1 VYRLTVF
8 VLLVGFGD
16 VALPSHADALRI
28 STIVMPPFI
37 EVTPGDAPHGQA
49 VDAVTELAEACGLE
63 PQVIIMPSWNRAFT
77 SAQTGVTDAVIPAN
91 YSAERAEHFDFPD
104 TPLLTVEPRLFVRK
118 DSSFTAFTGFAM
130 LDGHGVSVRKNA
142 ILEAGFD
149 AYVRAGTVALFERG
163 ESRAMMDDLL
173 SGRVDFVA
181 SPPTMFEAALKAH
194 GLMDRV
200 RSLEPALGKSVQYLA
215 LSKKRAA
222 VIAEG
227 TPASACLLGE

>member
-1 VYRLTVF
+1 MYRL
-8 VLLVGFGD
+8 VLFFLLLGLGGIT
-16 VALPSHADALRI
+16 LPSHAETLRV

-37 EVTPGDAPHGQA
+37 ELTPGDAPHGQA
-49 VDAVTELAEACGLE
+49 VDAVTRLAAACGLE
-63 PQVIIMPSWNRAFT
+63 AQVIIMPSWNRAFT

-91 YSAERAEHFDFPD
+91 YSVERAQHFDFPA

-118 DSSFTAFTGFAM
+118 DSPFTAFTGFAM
-130 LDGHGVSVRKNA
+130 LDGRGISVRKNA

-200 RSLEPALGKSVQYLA
+200 RSLEPALGKSVQYIA
-215 LSKKRAA
+215 LSKKRA
-222 VIAEG
+222 VTIADG
-227 TPASACLLGE
+227 TAASACLLGQ